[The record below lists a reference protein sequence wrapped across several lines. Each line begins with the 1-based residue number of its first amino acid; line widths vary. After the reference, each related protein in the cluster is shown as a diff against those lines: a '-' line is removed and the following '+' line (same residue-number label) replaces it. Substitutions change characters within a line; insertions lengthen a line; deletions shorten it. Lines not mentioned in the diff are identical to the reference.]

1 MQKWQVEGKAA
12 FFMDHPFML
21 CSVVDGSGAFIHDG
35 AGYELKKA
43 AILVSRRNRKF

>member
-12 FFMDHPFML
+12 FLMDHPFMF

-35 AGYELKKA
+35 AG
-43 AILVSRRNRKF
+43 